1 MEWTRTATKVW
12 TLNKNHL
19 WQETPQLEISVL
31 ANTSIFLKT
40 DKKTS
45 KVLKNNPAKKRA
57 YLVPSIYSV
66 KYYKERRGELFILVL
81 LFWTNFFKT
90 EPPLEVIIRFYSA
103 LHSFH
108 IFNENKREQLYT
120 FV

>member
-1 MEWTRTATKVW
+1 MNKDNYQSLNAKQKSPVARDPPTR
-12 TLNKNHL
+12 NF
-19 WQETPQLEISVL
+19 S
-31 ANTSIFLKT
+31 TSQYKYIPENGQ
-40 DKKTS
+40 KKTS

-90 EPPLEVIIRFYSA
+90 EPPLEVIIRLYSA
-103 LHSFH
+103 SHSFH